1 MNTELK
7 NAVGATDKEAQYDES
22 AKRLLGQKWILAHI
36 LVKTVDTF
44 KGMRPGEVI
53 RYIEGTPQI
62 STVPAEP
69 GLTNQKKETNGRRI
83 VGFNTEN
90 GELGEGLV
98 RFDIVFYG
106 SRLISSRKE
115 RDFEN
120 SNYDD
125 LKQVYSIWV
134 CLNMDEKLNIIGQEY
149 AIPIEENL
157 RKDVECYVQP
167 ESGDKRR
174 RNCDW
179 PCGRRSGNY
188 PENV

>member
-36 LVKTVDTF
+36 LVKTVDAF

-53 RYIEGTPQI
+53 GYIEGTPQI
-62 STVPAEP
+62 STVSIEP

-106 SRLISSRKE
+106 SRLISSQKE

-149 AIPIEENL
+149 DIPIEENL
-157 RKDVECYVQP
+157 RKDVDVMCNL
-167 ESGDKRR
+167 S
-174 RNCDW
+174 
-179 PCGRRSGNY
+179 
-188 PENV
+188 